1 MSTLSD
7 YRMHARTCPLFND
20 PEAASAAIEIFV
32 TYEKD
37 VSRAKRNL
45 NASLKK
51 LFEKYDNQQVKR
63 K

>member
-1 MSTLSD
+1 
-7 YRMHARTCPLFND
+7 MHARTCPLFND